1 MIADHG
7 DAAEADLAS
16 TYQGVDADLRN
27 LYRPG
32 SGMTLRRLYVLLRGL
47 PYDGL
52 FKTEMRDA
60 AEKAQIP
67 QAEVIRARAARYAY
81 LEDS

>member
-1 MIADHG
+1 
-7 DAAEADLAS
+7 
-16 TYQGVDADLRN
+16 
-27 LYRPG
+27 
-32 SGMTLRRLYVLLRGL
+32 MTLRRLYVLLRGL

-67 QAEVIRARAARYAY
+67 QADLIRERAARYAY
-81 LEDS
+81 LEDN